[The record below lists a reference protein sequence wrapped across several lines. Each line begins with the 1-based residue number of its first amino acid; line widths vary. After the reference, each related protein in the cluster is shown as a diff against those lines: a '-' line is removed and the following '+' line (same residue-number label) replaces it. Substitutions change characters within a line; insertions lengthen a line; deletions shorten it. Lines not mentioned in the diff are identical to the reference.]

1 MKQQVSLGKRAM
13 QLVLCATVAGAALT
27 AQTAYADVIT
37 VNFST
42 NALSTVPFN
51 IDGLYLNLVT
61 GATGTASFAGYDVNP
76 YFSGTATPASTLF
89 RMLLPSTGG
98 AVGSGTVIS
107 SLAAGTLISSAS
119 TFISGALN
127 ANAATSGIN
136 YFGIKFLNESTGVT
150 NYGYLA
156 VQQMA
161 NPPIAGSVQIL
172 SYSYDNTGAGITVTA
187 VPEPSTALMLLGGML
202 AVGALRRRRT
212 ADREQA

>member
-37 VNFST
+37 VNFTS
-42 NALSTVPFN
+42 NPLSTVPYN

-61 GATGTASFAGYDVNP
+61 GATGTAGFAGYDVNP
-76 YFSGTATPASTLF
+76 YFSGSATPATALF
-89 RMLLPSTGG
+89 RLLTPSTGG
-98 AVGSGTVIS
+98 TVATGTVATA
-107 SLAAGTLISSAS
+107 LAAGSLISSAS
-119 TFISGALN
+119 TFTSGVVN
-127 ANAATSGIN
+127 ANSATSGIN
-136 YFGIKFLNESTGVT
+136 FFGIRFVNESTGIT
-150 NYGYLA
+150 NYGYLT

-161 NPPIAGSVQIL
+161 NPPVAGSVQIL
-172 SYSYDNTGAGITVTA
+172 SYSYDNTGAGITVAA

-212 ADREQA
+212 QA